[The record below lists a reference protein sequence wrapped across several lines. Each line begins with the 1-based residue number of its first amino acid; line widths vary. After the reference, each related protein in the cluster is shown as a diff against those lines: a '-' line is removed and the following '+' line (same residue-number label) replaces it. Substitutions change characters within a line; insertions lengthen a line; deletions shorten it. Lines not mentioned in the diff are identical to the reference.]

1 MITCWSGEKTENR
14 NEYSTRKGWRRGK
27 ASRCTCVRV
36 QGGSRLM
43 VKAVF
48 VAPRWHIVTRSAP
61 AIVTHCPEYNRLYE
75 PWIDFTVHCWRRWRA
90 PILASEKKKKCKVFR
105 NSVCLFKFGNCVQQV
120 FSWKIFSLQSLQKKR
135 HLLEHDKHL
144 ATGLWLMGP
153 KTEVW
158 SVHFERWVIYPHFS
172 FFTLGGWEKTPSPL
186 TDSHCWMCGLI
197 IHERGPFHILS

>member
-1 MITCWSGEKTENR
+1 MYVCEGPGWIKTN
-14 NEYSTRKGWRRGK
+14 G
-27 ASRCTCVRV
+27 
-36 QGGSRLM
+36 QGGFCGPKMTYRHSIS
-43 VKAVF
+43 
-48 VAPRWHIVTRSAP
+48 PR
-61 AIVTHCPEYNRLYE
+61 HCNTLPWIQQTLWALNRLYCPLLAKME
-75 PWIDFTVHCWRRWRA
+75 SADFGFW
-90 PILASEKKKKCKVFR
+90 KKEKCKVFL

-197 IHERGPFHILS
+197 IHECGPFHVHS

>member
-1 MITCWSGEKTENR
+1 MITCWSEEKTENR

-61 AIVTHCPEYNRLYE
+61 AIAMHCNTLPWIQQTLWALNRLYC
-75 PWIDFTVHCWRRWRA
+75 PL
-90 PILASEKKKKCKVFR
+90 LAKMESAAFCFWKRKKCKVFR

-120 FSWKIFSLQSLQKKR
+120 FSWKIFSLQSLQKKT

-144 ATGLWLMGP
+144 ATALWLMGHGSKNRSLQCTFP
-153 KTEVW
+153 A
-158 SVHFERWVIYPHFS
+158 
-172 FFTLGGWEKTPSPL
+172 
-186 TDSHCWMCGLI
+186 
-197 IHERGPFHILS
+197 

>member
-1 MITCWSGEKTENR
+1 MYVCERPGWIKTN
-14 NEYSTRKGWRRGK
+14 G
-27 ASRCTCVRV
+27 
-36 QGGSRLM
+36 QGG
-43 VKAVF
+43 F
-48 VAPRWHIVTRSAP
+48 CAPKMTYRHSIALRHCNAGLNTTDFMSLESTLLSIVGEDGER
-61 AIVTHCPEYNRLYE
+61 CFL
-75 PWIDFTVHCWRRWRA
+75 
-90 PILASEKKKKCKVFR
+90 LLKKKKYKVFR

-197 IHERGPFHILS
+197 IHECGPFHMYT

>member
-1 MITCWSGEKTENR
+1 MSCKVTW
-14 NEYSTRKGWRRGK
+14 
-27 ASRCTCVRV
+27 RCTCVRV

-48 VAPRWHIVTRSAP
+48 VGPRWHIVTRSAP
-61 AIVTHCPEYNRLYE
+61 AIVTTAWIQQTLWALNRLYWPLLAKME
-75 PWIDFTVHCWRRWRA
+75 TVPFLLGPR
-90 PILASEKKKKCKVFR
+90 IFFEKYKISR
-105 NSVCLFKFGNCVQQV
+105 SSVCLLKFGNCVQQV